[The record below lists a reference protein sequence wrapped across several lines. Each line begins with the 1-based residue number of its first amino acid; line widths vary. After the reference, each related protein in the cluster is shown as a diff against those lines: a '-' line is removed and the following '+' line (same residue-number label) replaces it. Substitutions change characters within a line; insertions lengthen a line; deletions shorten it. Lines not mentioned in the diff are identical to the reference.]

1 MGATV
6 KKISVILLL
15 VAFLTPGLAQ
25 ARVFGFEG
33 KTITRATETGY
44 FNLVWNLLTNMFAK
58 NGNMLDPSGCT
69 STSPAG
75 TCGSG
80 TGTGTTTTTSTTDTT
95 ENGNM
100 LDPSGQPK

>member
-25 ARVFGFEG
+25 ARVFGFEV
-33 KTITRATETGY
+33 KTVRSATETGY
-44 FNLVWNLLTNMFAK
+44 FNLVWNLLTNVFAK

-69 STSPAG
+69 SPSG
-75 TCGSG
+75 TCGDG
-80 TGTGTTTTTSTTDTT
+80 TGAGTTTTTTDDSD
-95 ENGNM
+95 NGNM
-100 LDPSGQPK
+100 LDPSGLPK

>member
-33 KTITRATETGY
+33 KTVTRATETGF
-44 FNLVWNLLTNMFAK
+44 FNVVWNLLANMFDK

-69 STSPAG
+69 SPSG
-75 TCGSG
+75 TCGG
-80 TGTGTTTTTSTTDTT
+80 GAVGTGTTTTTSTTDNGD
-95 ENGNM
+95 NGNM
-100 LDPSGQPK
+100 LDPSGKPQ